1 MTMPVESTPLRVL
14 MVTPRYF
21 PLMGGVETHVYEVA
35 RRLATRGIDVTV
47 LTTDPGGELV
57 PEDTVEGVKILRV
70 RAYPAN
76 RDYYF
81 APKLHGKVAGGD
93 WNIIHCQ
100 SFHTLVPPLAM
111 LAAKRAGIPY
121 VVSFHSGGH
130 SSGYRNSA
138 RDLQAKLLRPLL
150 AGAAKLI
157 AVSNFEAKL
166 FQERLN
172 LPADQFT
179 VIPNGSHLPKITPVA
194 VDSSQPTILSV
205 GRLERYKGH
214 HRLIEAFPQIL
225 ERKPDARLR
234 ILGKGPH
241 EAELKQMA
249 LDYGVS
255 ERTEIGAIPPGNRAG
270 MADIL
275 SQASL
280 VTLLSDYEAHPIAVM
295 EALSM
300 QRPVLVTDTS
310 GLGELAERGWVKAI
324 PLDSTAAQVAEAVID
339 QLDHPMT
346 PADVELPT
354 WDQCAEAILSVYL
367 SVLER
372 KP

>member
-1 MTMPVESTPLRVL
+1 MTTPMRVL

-35 RRLATRGIDVTV
+35 RRMAARGIRVTV
-47 LTTDPGGELV
+47 LTTDPSGELV
-57 PEDTVEGVKILRV
+57 PEDEVEGVNILRV

-81 APKLHGKVAGGD
+81 APRLYGKITGGNWD
-93 WNIIHCQ
+93 IVHCQ
-100 SFHTLVPPLAM
+100 SVHTLVPPLAM
-111 LAAKRAGIPY
+111 LAAKRAGVPY
-121 VVSFHSGGH
+121 VLSFHSGGH
-130 SSGYRNSA
+130 SSGYRNAS

-150 AGAAKLI
+150 AGAAKLV
-157 AVSNFEAKL
+157 AVSSFEAKL
-166 FQERLN
+166 FQQRLN

-179 VIPNGSHLPKITPVA
+179 VIPNGSHLPKITPVE
-194 VDSSQPTILSV
+194 VDSTHPTILSV

-214 HRLIEAFPQIL
+214 QRLIEAFPLIL

-234 ILGKGPH
+234 ILGKGPQ
-241 EAELKQMA
+241 EAELEQLA
-249 LDYGVS
+249 LDYGIS
-255 ERTEIGAIPPGNRAG
+255 DRTEIGAIPPGNRAG

-324 PLDSTAAQVAEAVID
+324 PLDSTAAQVAAAVID
-339 QLDHPMT
+339 QLDHPLT
-346 PADVELPT
+346 PAGVELPT
-354 WDQCAEAILSVYL
+354 WDQCADAILSVYT
-367 SVLER
+367 SVLQR
-372 KP
+372 